1 MGGDTLITLAL
12 AGSLFFDISPHAA
25 RGRVALSLVLTMA
38 PFAVV
43 APFLGP
49 AIDRTR
55 GGLRLM
61 VLVSAAGR
69 ALLCFLMAGVVHGL
83 LVFPYA
89 FGVLVLSKGYAVS
102 KSALVPAAVD
112 DHSELVEANSKLAI
126 TSAVVGLLAAI
137 PGIAILQLVGA
148 GALLRVAAVVF
159 IAAAVASLRIA
170 DVERPAGDDDE
181 TESAAPLGFEPS
193 PAVRLAAG
201 AMGSIRVVVGFLT
214 FLIAFSFRRAHAPS
228 WWFGLALGASV
239 LGGLLGAAVAPRL
252 RGRVEEHRIILV
264 ALAFVAATAVL
275 AGQLGGRP
283 GATLLALAVGIAGS
297 GAKLSFDS
305 IVQREVPR
313 PAQCRA
319 FARFEAGFQLVW
331 VGGALLPVILPI
343 PEGVGLFLLGAGA
356 GIAALAYWSGR
367 RRLPVET
374 AKAADDSVGQVDP
387 SQPEPGGGD
396 LGRSRELPG
405 RTPEA

>member
-61 VLVSAAGR
+61 VFLSAVGR
-69 ALLCFLMAGVVHGL
+69 ALMCVLMAGVIHGL

-89 FGVLVLSKGYAVS
+89 FGALVLSKAYAVS
-102 KSALVPAAVD
+102 KCALVPAAVD

-126 TSAVVGLLAAI
+126 ISGVVGLLAAI
-137 PGIAILQLVGA
+137 PGIAILQLIGA

-159 IAAAVASLRIA
+159 AAAAVAALRIA
-170 DVERPAGDDDE
+170 NV
-181 TESAAPLGFEPS
+181 EPS
-193 PAVRLAAG
+193 PVPEPAGSEAEPPVPLALVPSQPVRLAAA
-201 AMGSIRVVVGFLT
+201 AMGTLRVEVGFLT

-239 LGGLLGAAVAPRL
+239 VGGLLGAAVAPRL

-264 ALAFVAATAVL
+264 ALGFVAVMAVL
-275 AGQLGGRP
+275 SARLGARP
-283 GATLLALAVGIAGS
+283 GATLLALAVGVAGS
-297 GAKLSFDS
+297 AGKLSFDS
-305 IVQREVPR
+305 IVQREVPAPSQGR
-313 PAQCRA
+313 S

-331 VGGALLPVILPI
+331 VAGALLPVLLPI
-343 PEGVGLFLLGAGA
+343 PERVGLFLLGAGA
-356 GIAALAYWSGR
+356 AVAAVAYWSGR
-367 RRLPVET
+367 RRLPT
-374 AKAADDSVGQVDP
+374 
-387 SQPEPGGGD
+387 
-396 LGRSRELPG
+396 
-405 RTPEA
+405 